1 MRVIA
6 WNVAHQETGRKQY
19 ENVVSESGTIPRL
32 IVSADR
38 LVGALVAM
46 KADVAFLTE
55 YRRSQS
61 QQDDEDLELARA
73 GFKVERTV
81 VVPRLLPAESKKRDN
96 QTLVAACQ
104 RKPILIVKSAAE
116 NAPEYALDNYCHVVR
131 SGVDLV
137 GLRIPAY
144 QGSTKEIV
152 AQNETHW
159 QWLDRT
165 LKPLV
170 RSRSIVLGDMNRDPD
185 SPDTLGVT
193 EIAISARTVENTKVR
208 GSTTLF
214 SGMGLSLM
222 KCMYSI
228 LRPRAMSF
236 LPDLTPL
243 FLTTLFLPSTFR
255 RQTICSHGCS
265 LMPSYPA
272 ASAFVPY
279 VLPEVRKPHSAT
291 RSDAD
296 ATAKAIRYLLGR
308 RTR

>member
-185 SPDTLGVT
+185 SPEQSEFFIRMKDAGWQYKRPSGHPWSYRNRNKRKDGREHKGTRIDHAFFGHGFELDEVHVQYFATAGNVVLTGSDT
-193 EIAISARTVENTKVR
+193 AISDHAVLAVDVPA
-208 GSTTLF
+208 SDDLF
-214 SGMGLSLM
+214 
-222 KCMYSI
+222 
-228 LRPRAMSF
+228 PW
-236 LPDLTPL
+236 L
-243 FLTTLFLPSTFR
+243 FT
-255 RQTICSHGCS
+255 H
-265 LMPSYPA
+265 A
-272 ASAFVPY
+272 
-279 VLPEVRKPHSAT
+279 
-291 RSDAD
+291 
-296 ATAKAIRYLLGR
+296 
-308 RTR
+308 